1 MEKENIRLEEDLHY
15 LNKAI
20 WIAKRDPVFRC
31 DTNLEPDLEKQRN
44 EEVLNEK
51 SKVTSKLID
60 MKAEL
65 EQEKQRSAKKLQEKD
80 QDLTESFKLF
90 DDLKNESLKKYK
102 EYVEILQEKD
112 QALAEAS
119 KQLINMKADGVASE
133 KDFKS
138 ELVKRLEEDLRLQMK
153 HNAALQSKLT
163 EQTSLAKELAKE
175 NLQLNEELLEFR
187 RVNCTLSKPKVEEDV
202 KVNSFNESGFEVLDL
217 EGVNQRNLELLY
229 EKGKAI
235 SELIDMKADLEQEKL
250 KNAKFLQEKDQAFTV
265 ALKNFIDMKNKNSDL
280 KNESLKWR
288 RKNLE
293 TEEILQEKDQAL
305 TKAFQNF
312 IDMKAE
318 SLELDR
324 DKVQNTEIEDMK
336 QLIEV
341 EILMS
346 ENLKLTKEITF
357 LNTNAQVNDLELT
370 RMRTE
375 LEKGGSKEQEMV
387 KLLYQK
393 DEAIT
398 KANSEL
404 VQMKQNITRLK
415 NSECCADPEI
425 QRNLKIILNTAVSRN
440 KALFEANAED
450 DKVAS
455 LNIEIESLN
464 DAFNI
469 EVERLNGAF
478 SQANKE
484 TLKVVQDM
492 ERVISEAKSK
502 EKRNVQ
508 EIVKYVIEIERLK
521 EELKHEKYLNECLER
536 TRFRHEDKMS
546 VNLDNIKVN
555 ISEFMV
561 MKDMIRNNIQVKFL
575 NATIE

>member
-1 MEKENIRLEEDLHY
+1 MMEENQGKPCHDSSDSKPPDFGDYMSTASTISSANSDNEEQEDIVKDSGANSKVFRDFSDSEYDSESEDICKTNFSQIPDKNSRRLEHYNTTIRSGVVASEKDFKSELVKRLEEDL
-15 LNKAI
+15 
-20 WIAKRDPVFRC
+20 RC
-31 DTNLEPDLEKQRN
+31 DTNLEPDFKKQKN
-44 EEVLNEK
+44 EELLNEK
-51 SKVTSKLID
+51 GKVTSVLID

-102 EYVEILQEKD
+102 QYVEILQEKD

-119 KQLINMKADGVASE
+119 KQFINMKADGVASE

-187 RVNCTLSKPKVEEDV
+187 RVNCTLSKPKVE
-202 KVNSFNESGFEVLDL
+202 VNSLNESDDEVLDL

-324 DKVQNTEIEDMK
+324 EKVQNTEIEDMK

-346 ENLKLTKEITF
+346 ENLKLTQEITF
-357 LNTNAQVNDLELT
+357 LNTNAQVNDLELK

-387 KLLYQK
+387 KLLHQK

-398 KANSEL
+398 KTNSEL
-404 VQMKQNITRLK
+404 VEEKQ
-415 NSECCADPEI
+415 
-425 QRNLKIILNTAVSRN
+425 Q
-440 KALFEANAED
+440 NAE
-450 DKVAS
+450 
-455 LNIEIESLN
+455 I
-464 DAFNI
+464 
-469 EVERLNGAF
+469 
-478 SQANKE
+478 
-484 TLKVVQDM
+484 LKVKELALNEASKQLIDM
-492 ERVISEAKSK
+492 KAQVTVH
-502 EKRNVQ
+502 VQ
-508 EIVKYVIEIERLK
+508 EIVRNVLEINNLK
-521 EELKHEKYLNECLER
+521 EELANER
-536 TRFRHEDKMS
+536 
-546 VNLDNIKVN
+546 
-555 ISEFMV
+555 
-561 MKDMIRNNIQVKFL
+561 
-575 NATIE
+575 